1 MRTAPHAHRA
11 ARPARPL
18 HARPPT
24 ARHACR
30 VQVLLM
36 LARMMSPLT
45 PFFTELMYQNLRR
58 VIPEAPASVHYLM
71 MPEVNQ
77 SAIDPKIEF
86 AIQKMQQVLPLGRAC
101 SPTRARLPPHVSCKA
116 ATPRVRGCHPTRA
129 RLPPHA
135 CKVATPRVQGC
146 HPT

>member
-1 MRTAPHAHRA
+1 MSTSMPKWTPCDACVAPVLGA
-11 ARPARPL
+11 PA
-18 HARPPT
+18 
-24 ARHACR
+24 ACR

-86 AIQKMQQVLPLGRAC
+86 AIQKMQQVLLLGRAC
-101 SPTRARLPPHVSCKA
+101 SPTRACGSPAHPSLPPCVCRPAH
-116 ATPRVRGCHPTRA
+116 
-129 RLPPHA
+129 
-135 CKVATPRVQGC
+135 
-146 HPT
+146 

>member
-1 MRTAPHAHRA
+1 
-11 ARPARPL
+11 
-18 HARPPT
+18 
-24 ARHACR
+24 
-30 VQVLLM
+30 M

-86 AIQKMQQVLPLGRAC
+86 AIQKMQQV
-101 SPTRARLPPHVSCKA
+101 A
-116 ATPRVRGCHPTRA
+116 APAV
-129 RLPPHA
+129 
-135 CKVATPRVQGC
+135 PRVQGC